1 MNNNIACM
9 KKDNEEK
16 FVRLLKSIESFKT
29 KGCTKEDLIYIKHLY
44 YSMMELDEE
53 SLKTNTVYA
62 DDEEKVE
69 RAYCNDVSKEYH
81 CLLKQ
86 CNPLGLRI
94 DADDIKHLFLSKGE
108 PSPWKYP
115 DLVVHFGRKDI
126 EKVNQMIVVETKRF
140 SKLTSQNLLDDLNK
154 LIEFSGETIWGG
166 NGFKYAVFI
175 LVGGSSNLLKT
186 KIDTIFNEEYCSL
199 ENLFNG
205 HTQQIRFRDF
215 VAQHHNRLSRIIV
228 FVHKADK
235 DVESF
240 LLGDII

>member
-1 MNNNIACM
+1 MRKEN
-9 KKDNEEK
+9 KEK
-16 FVRLLKSIESFKT
+16 FERLLKSIASFKV
-29 KGCTKEDLIYIKHLY
+29 KEHAKEDFIYIEHIY
-44 YSMMELDEE
+44 HSMMELDEE

-115 DLVVHFGRKDI
+115 DLVVHLGRKDI
-126 EKVNQMIVVETKRF
+126 ERKNQMLVVEAKRF

-166 NGFKYAVFI
+166 NGFKYAVFL
-175 LVGGSSNLLKT
+175 LVGGSSNQLKS

-215 VAQHHNRLSRIIV
+215 MTQYYDRLSRIII
-228 FVHKADK
+228 FAHKADK

-240 LLGDII
+240 LLGDIL

>member
-1 MNNNIACM
+1 M
-9 KKDNEEK
+9 KKENNE
-16 FVRLLKSIESFKT
+16 LLDKLLNSIASFKL
-29 KGCTKEDLIYIKHLY
+29 KGYAKEDLIYIEHLY

-53 SLKTNTVYA
+53 SLKTNTAYA

-69 RAYCNDVSKEYH
+69 RAYCNDVSNEYH

-86 CNPLGLRI
+86 YNPFGLRI

-115 DLVVHFGRKDI
+115 DLIVHLGRKNT
-126 EKVNQMIVVETKRF
+126 ERKNQMLVVEAKRF
-140 SKLTSQNLLDDLNK
+140 SKLNSQNLLDDLNK
-154 LIEFSGETIWGG
+154 LQEFSGDTIWGG

-175 LVGGSSNLLKT
+175 LIGGSSNQLQT
-186 KIDTIFNEEYCSL
+186 KIDTIYKEESCSL
-199 ENLFNG
+199 ENLFDG
-205 HTQQIRFRDF
+205 SAQQICFRDF
-215 VAQHHNRLSRIIV
+215 VAQYQNRLSRIIV

-240 LLGDII
+240 LLGDIL